1 MGASTST
8 VSSKPTQSGK
18 KTSATYSAEEPSEG
32 VVTTQPAA
40 QGDIPIQIA
49 QAIIAIQK
57 KLLPLVRSSE
67 NDEYGS
73 KYTPLH
79 VVMTQALKLLNK
91 HKVGVMQPPTVIDGQ
106 AGLLTILVHES
117 GVSYQSATKLALTKV
132 DPQSHG
138 SAITYLR
145 RYSLMATLGL
155 TSEEDDDDG
164 NKASGV
170 QLKPTE
176 EQLEQIKTLCL
187 AMRYP
192 SKQIAAEV
200 WKVKTRDHA
209 ALTIRN
215 LNVMVSQK
223 VRDLEASDRALEIE
237 QGIPNEDGVHI
248 PVSTDE
254 PSPDI
259 EARLRALGMTE
270 KRVINK
276 FVLTFTDK
284 PFLANCNSD
293 DIATLDTFVGRL
305 ERGELELPDD
315 WLEVMDRATGKEE
328 QQPKEAQASENK

>member
-1 MGASTST
+1 M
-8 VSSKPTQSGK
+8 
-18 KTSATYSAEEPSEG
+18 
-32 VVTTQPAA
+32 TTQPAA
-40 QGDIPIQIA
+40 QGDIPVEIA
-49 QAIIAIQK
+49 QAIIAIQR

-79 VVMTQALKLLNK
+79 IVMTQALKLLNK

-176 EQLEQIKTLCL
+176 EQLDEIKSLCM
-187 AMRYP
+187 AMKYP

-200 WKVKTRDHA
+200 WKIKTRDHA
-209 ALTIRN
+209 FLTIRN
-215 LNVMVSQK
+215 LNKMVSERA
-223 VRDLEASDRALEIE
+223 RDIEASDRALEIE
-237 QGIPNEDGVHI
+237 EGVPNEDGVHI
-248 PVSTDE
+248 QVSTDD
-254 PSPDI
+254 PPKGI
-259 EARLRALGMTE
+259 EARLKALGMTE

-284 PFLANCNSD
+284 PFLKNCNSE
-293 DIATLDTFVGRL
+293 DIALLEKFVGQL
-305 ERGELELPDD
+305 ETGELKLPDD
-315 WLEVMDRATGKEE
+315 WIQVMDRATVKEE
-328 QQPKEAQASENK
+328 QQQPKEAQASENK